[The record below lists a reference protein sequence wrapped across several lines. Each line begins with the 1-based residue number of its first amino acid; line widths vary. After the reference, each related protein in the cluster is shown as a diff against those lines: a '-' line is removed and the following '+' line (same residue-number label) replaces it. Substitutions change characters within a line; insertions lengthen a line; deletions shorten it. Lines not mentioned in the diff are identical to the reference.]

1 MSEEL
6 VDTVWAEKYRPTKI
20 DDLLIPNRMVTY
32 FKNLL
37 ENPTTF
43 PNMLFYS
50 PSAGVFK
57 TTCAQVLANE
67 LKSRYK
73 ARIKKINSSL
83 DGNKD
88 TIKDEIVEWGSYN
101 GFTKSPSIVILDEID
116 KSNKSSFLDPLLS
129 SIETLNVSTRFIMT
143 SNSLI
148 NFSDYAD
155 SRVERIDFTYESAAE
170 NVEVKKKL
178 YERLIYICENEKIK
192 YDVKT
197 LQHLIKTFYPDVRK
211 VMVKLYSCYMKN
223 GEVTGTDFTNTK
235 DLGKYDQIYD
245 LLLRM
250 DFNSCRTVY
259 NTIQTENDIFTAL
272 MLNLIPKIADA
283 DQQMKAV
290 IAIRSHMVPHQTVID
305 KELNIASMFAEIIL
319 ILKNLK

>member
-272 MLNLIPKIADA
+272 MLNLVTKIADA

>member
-6 VDTVWAEKYRPTKI
+6 VDTVWEEKYRPTNLG
-20 DDLLIPNRMVTY
+20 DLLLPERMMNY
-32 FKNLL
+32 FKNILD
-37 ENPTTF
+37 NPSTF

-57 TTCAQVLANE
+57 TTCALVLANE

-73 ARIKKINSSL
+73 ARWKKINSSL

-101 GFTKSPSIVILDEID
+101 GFSKSPSIAILDEID
-116 KSNKSSFLDPLLS
+116 KSPKGSFLDPLLS
-129 SIETLNVSTRFIMT
+129 SIETLNVSLRFIMT
-143 SNSLI
+143 SNALL

-155 SRVERIDFTYESAAE
+155 SRIEVINFTYESKEE
-170 NVEVKKKL
+170 NIEVKKKL
-178 YERLIYICENEKIK
+178 YDRLIYICENEKIK
-192 YDVKT
+192 YDTKT

-211 VMVKLYSCYMKN
+211 VMRKLYLCYMKN

-290 IAIRSHMVPHQTVID
+290 ISIRSHMVPHQTVID

>member
-20 DDLLIPNRMVTY
+20 DDLLIPNRMVMY

-116 KSNKSSFLDPLLS
+116 KSNKNSFLDPLLS

-155 SRVERIDFTYESAAE
+155 SRVERIDFTYESKEE
-170 NVEVKKKL
+170 NIEVKKKL
-178 YERLIYICENEKIK
+178 FDRLIYICENEKIK

-290 IAIRSHMVPHQTVID
+290 IAIRSHMVPHQTCID

>member
-6 VDTVWAEKYRPTKI
+6 VDTVWEEKYRPTKLG
-20 DDLLIPNRMVTY
+20 DLLLPERMMNY
-32 FKNLL
+32 FKNILD
-37 ENPTTF
+37 NPSTF

-57 TTCAQVLANE
+57 TTCALVLANE

-73 ARIKKINSSL
+73 ARWKKINSSL

-101 GFTKSPSIVILDEID
+101 GFSKSPSIAILDEID
-116 KSNKSSFLDPLLS
+116 KSPKGSFLDPLLS
-129 SIETLNVSTRFIMT
+129 SIETLNVSLRFIMT
-143 SNSLI
+143 SNALL

-155 SRVERIDFTYESAAE
+155 SRIEVINFTYESKEE
-170 NVEVKKKL
+170 NIEVKKKL
-178 YERLIYICENEKIK
+178 YDRLIYICENEKIK
-192 YDVKT
+192 YDTKT

-211 VMVKLYSCYMKN
+211 VMRKLYLCYMKN

-290 IAIRSHMVPHQTVID
+290 ISIRSHMVPHQTVID

>member
-1 MSEEL
+1 MAEEL

-197 LQHLIKTFYPDVRK
+197 LQYLIKTFYPDVRK

-223 GEVTGTDFTNTK
+223 GEVTGTDFSNTK

-283 DQQMKAV
+283 DHQMKAV
-290 IAIRSHMVPHQTVID
+290 IAIRTHMVPHQTVID

>member
-1 MSEEL
+1 MSEL
-6 VDTVWAEKYRPTKI
+6 VDTVWAEKYRPTKLE
-20 DDLLIPNRMVTY
+20 DLLIPNRMMEY
-32 FKNLL
+32 FKNIL

-57 TTCAQVLANE
+57 TTCAMVLANE
-67 LKSRYK
+67 LKTRYK
-73 ARIKKINSSL
+73 ARTKKINSSL

-88 TIKDEIVEWGSYN
+88 TIKDEIIEWGSYN

-116 KSNKSSFLDPLLS
+116 KSNKISFLDPLLS

-155 SRVERIDFTYESAAE
+155 SRVERIDFTYQNKEE
-170 NVEVKKKL
+170 HVEVKKKL
-178 YERLIYICENEKIK
+178 YDRLIFICENEKIK

-211 VMVKLYSCYMKN
+211 VMIKLYSCYMKN
-223 GEVTGTDFTNTK
+223 GEVCGTDFTNTK

-250 DFNSCRTVY
+250 DYNSCRNVY

-272 MLNLIPKIADA
+272 MLNLIPRISDA
-283 DQQMKAV
+283 DMQMKVV
-290 IAIRSHMVPHQTVID
+290 ISIRSHMVPHQTVID

-319 ILKNLK
+319 ILKKIK

>member
-1 MSEEL
+1 MSEL
-6 VDTVWAEKYRPTKI
+6 VDTVWAEKYRPTKLE
-20 DDLLIPNRMVTY
+20 DLLIPNKMLEY
-32 FKNLL
+32 FKKLL
-37 ENPTTF
+37 ENPSTF

-57 TTCAQVLANE
+57 TTCALVLANE
-67 LKSRYK
+67 LKTRYK
-73 ARIKKINSSL
+73 ARTKKINSSL

-88 TIKDEIVEWGSYN
+88 TIKDDIVEWGSYN

-116 KSNKSSFLDPLLS
+116 KANKTSFLDPLLG
-129 SIETLNVSTRFIMT
+129 SIEALNTSTRFIMT

-148 NFSDYAD
+148 TFSDYAD
-155 SRVERIDFTYESAAE
+155 SRVERIDFTYQTKEE
-170 NVEVKKKL
+170 HIEVKKKL
-178 YERLIYICENEKIK
+178 YDRLIFICENEKIK

-197 LQHLIKTFYPDVRK
+197 LQCLIKTFYPDVRK
-211 VMVKLYSCYMKN
+211 VMIKLYSCYMKN
-223 GEVTGTDFTNTK
+223 GEVTGTDFTNTR

-250 DFNSCRTVY
+250 DYNTCRNVY

-272 MLNLIPKIADA
+272 MLNLVPRIEDA
-283 DQQMKAV
+283 DHQMKVV
-290 IAIRSHMVPHQTVID
+290 IAIRTHMVPHQTVID

-319 ILKNLK
+319 ILKNAK

>member
-1 MSEEL
+1 MAEEL

>member
-6 VDTVWAEKYRPTKI
+6 VDTVWEEKYRPTKI
-20 DDLLIPNRMVTY
+20 GDLLLPERMMNY
-32 FKNLL
+32 FKNILD
-37 ENPTTF
+37 NPSTF

-57 TTCAQVLANE
+57 TTCALVLANE

-73 ARIKKINSSL
+73 ARWKKINSSL

-101 GFTKSPSIVILDEID
+101 GFSKSPSIAILDEID
-116 KSNKSSFLDPLLS
+116 KSPKGSFLDPLLS
-129 SIETLNVSTRFIMT
+129 SIETLNVSLRFIMT
-143 SNSLI
+143 SNALL

-155 SRVERIDFTYESAAE
+155 SRIEVINFTYESKEE
-170 NVEVKKKL
+170 NIEVKKKL
-178 YERLIYICENEKIK
+178 YDRLIYICENEKIK
-192 YDVKT
+192 YDTKT

-211 VMVKLYSCYMKN
+211 VMRKLYLCYMKN

-290 IAIRSHMVPHQTVID
+290 ISIRSHMVPHQTVID

>member
-20 DDLLIPNRMVTY
+20 DDLLIPERMSSY
-32 FKNLL
+32 FKKLV
-37 ENPTTF
+37 EKPTTF

-67 LKSRYK
+67 LKTRYR
-73 ARIKKINSSL
+73 ARTKKIDSSL

-88 TIKDEIVEWGSYN
+88 TIKDEIIEWGSYN

-116 KSNKSSFLDPLLS
+116 KSNKISFLDPLLG
-129 SIETLNVSTRFIMT
+129 SIERLYVSTRFIMT

-155 SRVERIDFTYESAAE
+155 SRVERIDFTYESKEE
-170 NVEVKKKL
+170 NNEVKKKL
-178 YERLIYICENEKIK
+178 YNRLIYICENEKIK

>member
-20 DDLLIPNRMVTY
+20 DDLLIPNRMVDY
-32 FKNLL
+32 FKKIL
-37 ENPTTF
+37 ENPTAF

-116 KSNKSSFLDPLLS
+116 KSNKNSFLDPLLS

-155 SRVERIDFTYESAAE
+155 SRVERIDFTYESKEE
-170 NVEVKKKL
+170 NNEVKKKL
-178 YERLIYICENEKIK
+178 YNRLIYICENEKIK

-259 NTIQTENDIFTAL
+259 NTIQTENDIFTAV